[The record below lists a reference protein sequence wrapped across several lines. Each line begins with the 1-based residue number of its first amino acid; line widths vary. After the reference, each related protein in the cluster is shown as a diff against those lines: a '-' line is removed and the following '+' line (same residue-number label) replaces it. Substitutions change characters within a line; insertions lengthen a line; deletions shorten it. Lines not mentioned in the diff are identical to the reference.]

1 MGPSD
6 SSNPWCTFAESER
19 ALTDLS
25 SPKNKSSVD
34 RVLWRISCSTKAF
47 SRNLCAA
54 KLFTP
59 RRPNFSLANCS
70 TKDLYFAPS
79 STGLLLLR
87 GAVMMR
93 PARITAFVFFCAC
106 TASPALAHDEP
117 DEPLTLRKP
126 PQSGVQNKFT
136 IHMRMELSSSKK
148 KIVSIDPNVNFLVSN
163 WIAGQ
168 RNLEVFLTAAGR
180 HQRATERG

>member
-1 MGPSD
+1 
-6 SSNPWCTFAESER
+6 
-19 ALTDLS
+19 
-25 SPKNKSSVD
+25 
-34 RVLWRISCSTKAF
+34 
-47 SRNLCAA
+47 
-54 KLFTP
+54 
-59 RRPNFSLANCS
+59 
-70 TKDLYFAPS
+70 
-79 STGLLLLR
+79 
-87 GAVMMR
+87 MMR